1 MNINGV
7 AKPNAFETSGFPN
20 ASRQHRND
28 QNKKKRW
35 GCSKIGTEHKMWNL
49 FGKPEVSKALGFAAH
64 SVMRAQIMFR
74 ATSYNGRVS
83 MNPLYPTYKTLSPPP
98 YEGGST
104 ERIAKAIVFSLV
116 PLSMTHFSL

>member
-7 AKPNAFETSGFPN
+7 AKPNAFETSGLPN

-28 QNKKKRW
+28 QNKKKRC
-35 GCSKIGTEHKMWNL
+35 GCLKIGTEHKMRNL

-64 SVMRAQIMFR
+64 SVLRAQIILG
-74 ATSYNGRVS
+74 AIGYNGRVS
-83 MNPLYPTYKTLSPPP
+83 MNPLYATYKTLSPPP
-98 YEGGST
+98 YEGRST
-104 ERIAKAIVFSLV
+104 ERIAKAIVFSPV